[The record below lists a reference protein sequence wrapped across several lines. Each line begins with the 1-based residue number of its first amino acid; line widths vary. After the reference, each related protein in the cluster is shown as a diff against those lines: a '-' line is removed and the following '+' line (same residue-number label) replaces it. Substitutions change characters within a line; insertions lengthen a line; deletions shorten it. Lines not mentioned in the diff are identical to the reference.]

1 MPRTAKPLPSQTIT
15 PDTRS
20 TYPDG
25 RWIPVLGDRVVRA
38 SGTNLIRGTVEK
50 APKGHY
56 SPLRIMEDTGRDSY
70 TYGNR
75 VYYGNRSTRRR
86 AEPFSDTWSVVGCPA
101 GEAREARR
109 VFEATEKERE
119 AREQREA
126 EQRQYE
132 AERRA
137 RRDADIAWLRESI
150 VAAYAV
156 GHAPYDDATIKPG
169 HIIHKYYEADR
180 AVTRW
185 LVTSPGLAAQLGPDG
200 MPVDT
205 KRSATAGFYRDSAT
219 VEANPVLGG
228 PSLGCLINLKS
239 FGRALTHIGLKAIVS
254 VHLEAGPDGSAV
266 VIHADTDKGPRSIVR
281 PFAGCKVNQPGRVT
295 LNAPIMARIAAVC
308 PDEEIGLTLD
318 PNQPGTLIVRG
329 SHAEWR
335 LNTPGL
341 PATAAQP
348 WRQTPGAIV
357 HELGDGNR
365 YPNPIK
371 SAEWPEDGYVVP
383 MVAENAPSMPQ
394 DATTAGDG
402 PEVEPTGIEPTTAT
416 PDPAP
421 RVFGTINVVPD
432 EPEGE
437 TPADACA
444 RYLSEWR
451 TSHPKRHRAKR
462 DIAAVDPTANLTMIL
477 SPAGSPAYQIDT
489 ENVPETT
496 PVPRW
501 VGPLALPMPRPMLSL
516 PKPAPVSVPA
526 PCCSPSE
533 SAPCAACLTSPL
545 HGDAE
550 PGGPEV
556 FEDHPLPSRI
566 FGTGAESVPIPVA
579 PVSAPVALL
588 SLTIGDR
595 SYGLAILTAPDGSTV
610 YRLDYRD
617 KVYDVTPDG
626 ASLTGA
632 TCDCPDFT
640 YRRAGLDSAG
650 CRHIKALRSV
660 GLLAPVPVPPKDGG
674 GNDPDR
680 APDFSEP
687 STIAPTPVLSPILSL
702 ALMGFPI
709 CGGSPEADDP
719 RLEVLQD
726 AAQDEAEAG
735 ASRML
740 AENGDDSTG
749 WAECW
754 IDEGDGPNSPD
765 TAPII
770 GGTDGRD
777 FRCRACAKPDD
788 SPVHGDSD
796 PDCHPPTCKE
806 CGAVMV
812 PEGAH
817 APDPLLYAILRADLP
832 SVRNPDLRK
841 ERRTVWAKAIRRLL
855 ADLGIK
861 GVSITTPHYS
871 MAHSIDVKLP
881 AGTPHDRGAAD
892 HEYRD
897 CPMCQERNRAQ
908 DRITQIILAAFPD
921 LDDRSDSMT
930 DYFDFCLSVD

>member
-15 PDTRS
+15 PDARS

-38 SGTNLIRGTVEK
+38 SGTKLIHGTIEK
-50 APKGHY
+50 DPSRPGG
-56 SPLRIMEDTGRDSY
+56 LRIMEGIKS
-70 TYGNR
+70 TY
-75 VYYGNRSTRRR
+75 RRR
-86 AEPFSDTWSVVGCPA
+86 SGHPLCDTWSVVDCPVGA
-101 GEAREARR
+101 ANESRR
-109 VFEATEKERE
+109 VAEATAKERE
-119 AREQREA
+119 LA
-126 EQRQYE
+126 EQRTAENRRHE

-150 VAAYAV
+150 AAAYVV

-185 LVTSPGLAAQLGPDG
+185 LVTSPGLVAQLGPDG

-205 KRSATAGFYRDSAT
+205 KRSATAGFYRDTAT

-228 PSLGCLINLKS
+228 PSLHCLIGRKS

-254 VHLEAGPDGSAV
+254 VHLETGPDGSAV

-281 PFAGCKVNQPGRVT
+281 PFAGCKIVTPGRVT

-308 PDEEIGLTLD
+308 PDDEISLTLD

-341 PATAAQP
+341 PQTAARP

-383 MVAENAPSMPQ
+383 MVVAAASENGPSMPQ
-394 DATTAGDG
+394 DATTGGEG
-402 PEVEPTGIEPTTAT
+402 PEVEPTSIDPTTAM

-437 TPADACA
+437 SPADACR

-451 TSHPKRHRAKR
+451 TSHPKRHRVRQDVTAR

-489 ENVPETT
+489 ENVPEET
-496 PVPRW
+496 PAPRW
-501 VGPLALPMPRPMLSL
+501 VGPLALPSPRPILAL
-516 PKPAPVSVPA
+516 PAPKVLA

-550 PGGPEV
+550 PEGPEV
-556 FEDHPLPSRI
+556 FEDHPVPSRI
-566 FGTGAESVPIPVA
+566 FANVPA
-579 PVSAPVALL
+579 PVSASL
-588 SLTIGDR
+588 SLTIGDK
-595 SYGLAILTAPDGSTV
+595 SYGLAILTAPDGSPV

-617 KVYDVTPDG
+617 KVYDVSPDG
-626 ASLTGA
+626 ASLAGA

-640 YRRAGLDSAG
+640 YRRAGLDSLG
-650 CRHIKALRSV
+650 CRHIRALRECR
-660 GLLAPVPVPPKDGG
+660 LLAPVPAPPKDDGD
-674 GNDPDR
+674 NEPDHT
-680 APDFSEP
+680 PDFSEP
-687 STIAPTPVLSPILSL
+687 STVALVLSPVLSL

-709 CGGSPEADDP
+709 CGGSPKADDP

-726 AAQDEAEAG
+726 TAQDEAEAV
-735 ASRML
+735 AARML
-740 AENGDDSTG
+740 GENGDDSAG

-754 IDEGDGPNSPD
+754 IDEGDGPDSNSPD
-765 TAPII
+765 TAPLI

-777 FRCRACAKPDD
+777 FRCRACLRLDD
-788 SPVHGDSD
+788 FPVHGDSD

-817 APDPLLYAILRADLP
+817 APNPLLYAILRADLP